1 MLLSKSK
8 YIIILDIKNKNIK
21 IIDYY
26 YYYAKIIK
34 LGKKETRFLM
44 LLSDNELKTT
54 EEILKFMDYNSKG
67 DIALMIKRIF
77 IKTGIIIHNR
87 KKYGYTLEH
96 KILIDY

>member
-8 YIIILDIKNKNIK
+8 YIIILDIKNNNIK

-44 LLSDNELKTT
+44 LLSDNELKTSN
-54 EEILKFMDYNSKG
+54 EIMDFMDYYTKL
-67 DIALMIKRIF
+67 DITQIIKRIYN
-77 IKTGIIIHNR
+77 KTGIIIHNR
-87 KKYGYTLEH
+87 WGYGYTLEH

>member
-1 MLLSKSK
+1 MLLSKSN
-8 YIIILDIKNKNIK
+8 YIIILDIKKNNIK

-54 EEILKFMDYNSKG
+54 EEILNFMNYSQAN
-67 DIALMIKRIF
+67 IAIMIKRIF
-77 IKTGIIIHNR
+77 NKTGIIIHNR
-87 KKYGYTLEH
+87 KKYGYTLEQE
-96 KILIDY
+96 ILINY

>member
-8 YIIILDIKNKNIK
+8 YIIILDIKNNNIK

-34 LGKKETRFLM
+34 LGKKETKILM
-44 LLSDNELKTT
+44 LLSDNEIKTKN
-54 EEILKFMDYNSKG
+54 EIMNFMNYKSSYE
-67 DIALMIKRIF
+67 ISLVLKRIYN
-77 IKTGIIIHNR
+77 KTGIIIHNR
-87 KKYGYTLEH
+87 RNYGYTLEH